1 MTDGRQR
8 EEKGWEEREAF
19 YRRGSLCR
27 QRATPLS
34 LSRTESQEKR
44 GGVDDSSSVGRP
56 LLHRGR
62 RTQHCNFCHSHHRQ
76 NQEAKMC
83 CLIAFIQNH
92 TKERTQLVFV
102 PASVQIGVWRKS
114 PSRLLSRKLSP
125 LACETTAADS
135 RAFFPEIIPASS
147 SLSRRHRRHRNASE
161 QEAVMV
167 VLLLP
172 SPPLFKAP
180 VSFPPCLKWR
190 RGERGSRSIFRQKLH
205 FAFPLVFLCKAGGSV
220 AAEAAVEE
228 PYGFMGIAYMLRTI
242 ITRSSAYKNDKSRL
256 VDFYTIWHR

>member
-8 EEKGWEEREAF
+8 EEKGWEEGEAF
-19 YRRGSLCR
+19 YRRRSLCR
-27 QRATPLS
+27 QRATPFS
-34 LSRTESQEKR
+34 FANREARKKGR
-44 GGVDDSSSVGRP
+44 KVDDSSSVGRRP
-56 LLHRGR
+56 LHRGR
-62 RTQHCNFCHSHHRQ
+62 RTQHCNFCHRHHRQ
-76 NQEAKMC
+76 NQEAKMGC
-83 CLIAFIQNH
+83 SIEFVLQNH

-125 LACETTAADS
+125 LACETAAAAS
-135 RAFFPEIIPASS
+135 SAFFPEIISASS
-147 SLSRRHRRHRNASE
+147 SLSRRRRRRRRRASE

-205 FAFPLVFLCKAGGSV
+205 FAFPLVFFVQSWRVC
-220 AAEAAVEE
+220 
-228 PYGFMGIAYMLRTI
+228 RR
-242 ITRSSAYKNDKSRL
+242 RSSRGG
-256 VDFYTIWHR
+256 TIWLHGYSIHASDFFRTSH